1 MIKPKKVFFMAID
14 GVAPRAKMNQQRA
27 RRFRAGKDRKK
38 KLDFLATKTS
48 RTYEEVSAEHFDS
61 NAITPGTQFMA
72 NLDEQL
78 RYFIHVKLTTDPLWE
93 KVDVHLSGHLVSI
106 SNKIISYSFDL
117 N

>member
-1 MIKPKKVFFMAID
+1 MIKPKKIFFMAID

-38 KLDFLATKTS
+38 KLEFLAEKTG
-48 RTYEEVSAEHFDS
+48 RAFQEISAEHFDT

-78 RYFIHVKLTTDPLWE
+78 RYFIHIKLTTDPLWE
-93 KVDVHLSGHLVSI
+93 HVDVHLSGHLVRI
-106 SNKIISYSFDL
+106 
-117 N
+117 